1 MAKLE
6 QTGHFDDSA
15 IQNTCN
21 SNSNSN
27 SNSEEK
33 EEEPQAKLW
42 LLYLLAEL
50 EDFEHHTEAALSYIE
65 KALEHTPTCYDLYI
79 LKGKVLKHAGA
90 LKEAAEAIGFASS
103 LDRGDRF
110 MNSKHVKYLLRAGN
124 IEEADRLAGY
134 WTKRNIMPRVDLR
147 EMQACW
153 FEIECGLSHER
164 AGDVVHANKMY
175 HNVVS
180 HFDTFVLDQFD
191 FHPYVLRKVTLQSY
205 FRFLRY
211 VDSIYDHPYYR
222 IAAAGYLRCAIQLA
236 KQSVFSLLS
245 ILGPSTSR
253 PI

>member
-1 MAKLE
+1 MCANQLAKLE
-6 QTGHFDDSA
+6 QTGHFDESE
-15 IQNTCN
+15 IQNNN
-21 SNSNSN
+21 SNSS
-27 SNSEEK
+27 SSSSE

-79 LKGKVLKHAGA
+79 LKAKVLKHAGA

-153 FEIECGLSHER
+153 FETECGLSHER
-164 AGDVVHANKMY
+164 AGDVVHANKMFN
-175 HNVVS
+175 NVVS

-236 KQSVFSLLS
+236 SQSLFSSPL
-245 ILGPSTSR
+245 P
-253 PI
+253 